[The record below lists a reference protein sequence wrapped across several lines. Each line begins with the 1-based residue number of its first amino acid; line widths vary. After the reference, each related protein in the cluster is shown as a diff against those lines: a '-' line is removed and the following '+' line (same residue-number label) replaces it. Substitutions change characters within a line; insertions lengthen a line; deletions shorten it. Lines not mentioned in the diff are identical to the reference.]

1 MTENKA
7 KEDLS
12 KDTQDAKAK
21 AEETIEKAKVYFVY
35 EKIIWVDL
43 VLVALHIVYIF
54 VTGNKWSW
62 IPLIGIR
69 LVRIVL
75 HGLSR

>member
-12 KDTQDAKAK
+12 KDTQDEKAK

-35 EKIIWVDL
+35 EKIVWVDL

-54 VTGNKWSW
+54 VTGN
-62 IPLIGIR
+62 
-69 LVRIVL
+69 
-75 HGLSR
+75 